1 MKNLKNNPYYTTLDE
16 ARRLIELGIDV
27 TTADMS
33 YHIYPLSDLTYEV
46 LQISLTKDEI
56 NEENVPCWSM
66 GRMFDLIPGNA
77 RLGRDNDGECECQYE
92 SEENTQKN
100 AEFDGEPTELLYNM
114 IVYLLHNN
122 IPLRKL
128 EYDD

>member
-56 NEENVPCWSM
+56 DEENVPCWSM
-66 GRMFDLIPGNA
+66 GRLFDLIPGNA
-77 RLGRDNDGECECQYE
+77 WLGRDNDGECKCQYE
-92 SEENTQKN
+92 SEENTQEN
-100 AEFDGEPTELLYNM
+100 TESDGEPTELLYNM
-114 IVYLLHNN
+114 IVYLLQNN